1 MGMAGTLAFGPSEAS
16 IGGAT
21 ALRASPSARTIASA
35 ALRATL
41 SSVTAVSASAISE
54 PSVSSA
60 ALAAVGGAPVAASI
74 TTIVSVPATL
84 TSVVAL
90 TAVRRATSTSLTA
103 ATAASR
109 PGGFAPVAGVSE
121 REVGVVTLRASPVVV
136 VEVASLGPAVVSTAP
151 VVASALAVVEA
162 SVSTTVVSES
172 PVVSVTTV
180 ATLPATAATAATWSG
195 GLATVAGVSEREVG
209 VVTLR
214 AGPVVVVEATSL
226 GPAVVSTAPVV
237 ASALA
242 VVEASVSTTVVFE
255 PAVVSATT
263 VAALPATAGPRFFA
277 AVADGAAGK
286 VGIVAFR
293 AGPIVVGWLAPAALA
308 VVESSI
314 SASVV
319 SVPTVVPSALAV
331 VAAVL
336 ASILSLLSGLFLGS
350 NGHRDADQGVH
361 VKRAVDVSHVS
372 EGSVG
377 AADDAVHLTDVG
389 AVVGPDHDG
398 VEGRRRAVKMHEQTT
413 FVAFR
418 FNRARKHP
426 KTCLILRPSA
436 FGVVGI
442 TQACVAEAT
451 GQHRAWRAW
460 PGRRGTAAHRSRR
473 QPAVVPPRA
482 APRKQG
488 WECSRRVGCWH
499 RIRPRR

>member
-1 MGMAGTLAFGPSEAS
+1 M
-16 IGGAT
+16 
-21 ALRASPSARTIASA
+21 
-35 ALRATL
+35 
-41 SSVTAVSASAISE
+41 
-54 PSVSSA
+54 
-60 ALAAVGGAPVAASI
+60 AAVGGASVAASV

-84 TSVVAL
+84 TSIVAL
-90 TAVRRATSTSLTA
+90 TAVGRATSTSLA
-103 ATAASR
+103 
-109 PGGFAPVAGVSE
+109 
-121 REVGVVTLRASPVVV
+121 
-136 VEVASLGPAVVSTAP
+136 
-151 VVASALAVVEA
+151 
-162 SVSTTVVSES
+162 
-172 PVVSVTTV
+172 
-180 ATLPATAATAATWSG
+180 AATAATWSG

-209 VVTLR
+209 VITLR
-214 AGPVVVVEATSL
+214 AGPVVVVERASL
-226 GPAVVSTAPVV
+226 GSAVVSTAPVV

-242 VVEASVSTTVVFE
+242 VVEAPVSTTVVSE
-255 PAVVSATT
+255 SAVVSATT

-293 AGPIVVGWLAPAALA
+293 AGPIVVSRLASAALA
-308 VVESSI
+308 VVKLSISASVVSVPAVVPSALTVVESSI

-319 SVPTVVPSALAV
+319 SVPAVVPSALAVVEALVTASVVSVPAVVPAVLAV

-389 AVVGPDHDG
+389 PVVGPDHDG

-413 FVAFR
+413 FVASR

-426 KTCLILRPSA
+426 KTCLTLRPSA

-442 TQACVAEAT
+442 TRACVAEAT
-451 GQHRAWRAW
+451 GQRRAWRAW
-460 PGRRGTAAHRSRR
+460 PRRRGTAAHRSRR
-473 QPAVVPPRA
+473 QPAVVPLRGV
-482 APRKQG
+482 PRKQG

>member
-1 MGMAGTLAFGPSEAS
+1 M
-16 IGGAT
+16 
-21 ALRASPSARTIASA
+21 
-35 ALRATL
+35 
-41 SSVTAVSASAISE
+41 
-54 PSVSSA
+54 
-60 ALAAVGGAPVAASI
+60 AAVGGASVAASV

-84 TSVVAL
+84 TSIVAL
-90 TAVRRATSTSLTA
+90 TAVGRATSTSLA
-103 ATAASR
+103 
-109 PGGFAPVAGVSE
+109 
-121 REVGVVTLRASPVVV
+121 
-136 VEVASLGPAVVSTAP
+136 
-151 VVASALAVVEA
+151 
-162 SVSTTVVSES
+162 
-172 PVVSVTTV
+172 
-180 ATLPATAATAATWSG
+180 AATAATWSG

-209 VVTLR
+209 VITLR
-214 AGPVVVVEATSL
+214 AGPVVVVERASL
-226 GPAVVSTAPVV
+226 GSAVVSTAPVV

-242 VVEASVSTTVVFE
+242 VVEAPVSTTVVSE
-255 PAVVSATT
+255 SAVVSATT

-293 AGPIVVGWLAPAALA
+293 AGPIVVSRLASAALA
-308 VVESSI
+308 VVKLSISASVVSVPAVVPSALTVVESSI

-319 SVPTVVPSALAV
+319 SVPAVVPSALAVVEALVPTSVVSVPAVVPAVLAV

-389 AVVGPDHDG
+389 PVVGPDHDG
-398 VEGRRRAVKMHEQTT
+398 VEGRRRAVKMHEQAT
-413 FVAFR
+413 FVASR

-426 KTCLILRPSA
+426 KTCLTLRPSA

-442 TQACVAEAT
+442 TRACVAEAT
-451 GQHRAWRAW
+451 GQRRAWRAW
-460 PGRRGTAAHRSRR
+460 PRRRGTAAHRSRR
-473 QPAVVPPRA
+473 QPAVVPLRGV
-482 APRKQG
+482 PRKQG